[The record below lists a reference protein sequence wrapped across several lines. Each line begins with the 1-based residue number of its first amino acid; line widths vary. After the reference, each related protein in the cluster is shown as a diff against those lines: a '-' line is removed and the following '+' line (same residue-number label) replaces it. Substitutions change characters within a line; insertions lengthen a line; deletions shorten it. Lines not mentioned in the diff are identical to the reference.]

1 MPLVVTIAVRL
12 PAVAGFVE
20 NMTVSDVVVAEVTV
34 PTAPLSK
41 TTVLFAAIGLKLLP
55 LIVTVL
61 PVAAMLV
68 VVDVT
73 TGATVAIGVAELLNA
88 PVVTTTVNGPP
99 MFGNAASVTLRD
111 VVVAAVIM
119 PTAPLLNAIE
129 LLVIVELNPKP
140 AMVSVVV
147 PAAKAVVFA
156 VTVGTTVA
164 T

>member
-1 MPLVVTIAVRL
+1 
-12 PAVAGFVE
+12 
-20 NMTVSDVVVAEVTV
+20 
-34 PTAPLSK
+34 
-41 TTVLFAAIGLKLLP
+41 
-55 LIVTVL
+55 
-61 PVAAMLV
+61 MLV

-73 TGATVAIGVAELLNA
+73 TGATVAIGVAALLNA

-99 MFGNAASVTLRD
+99 MFGKAASVTLRD

-147 PAAKAVVFA
+147 PVARAVVLE